1 MVHEFKWMWKFSY
14 SYRLP
19 GKFWNKLFLVCL
31 FVNQEWRLLGGCLS
45 FMQESL
51 FDAPPR
57 ISHML
62 HFPAISCSFQSE
74 NSWSPRL
81 GRNPWVK
88 SMLWCLLT
96 FQDFFWSHFVFGIY
110 RFLYLRSVQQCIE
123 NDFRKREFILVW
135 WLFHL
140 GDCSEYLV
148 YYSVG
153 NGGFYSL
160 IFPLYMLLLSIRKKK
175 WNYFLFTVMD
185 NMNLK
190 VCMWI
195 WNSISALLYLDLTLV
210 LLKEYSFFYGSWNT
224 LFFFFLS

>member
-1 MVHEFKWMWKFSY
+1 MSQLY
-14 SYRLP
+14 
-19 GKFWNKLFLVCL
+19 
-31 FVNQEWRLLGGCLS
+31 
-45 FMQESL
+45 
-51 FDAPPR
+51 AR
-57 ISHML
+57 ISVWCPTKDKPHASL
-62 HFPAISCSFQSE
+62 SCISCSFQSK

-96 FQDFFWSHFVFGIY
+96 FQDFFGLTVFGIY
-110 RFLYLRSVQQCIE
+110 RFLHFRSAQQCIE

-153 NGGFYSL
+153 NGGFHSL
-160 IFPLYMLLLSIRKKK
+160 IFSLYMLLLSIRRKK
-175 WNYFLFTVMD
+175 WNYFLFTIMD
-185 NMNLK
+185 DTNLK
-190 VCMWI
+190 VCLWI
-195 WNSISALLYLDLTLV
+195 WNSISALLYLELTLV

-224 LFFFFLS
+224 LFFSFLAESKDFNEEIIWKF

>member
-1 MVHEFKWMWKFSY
+1 MDHEFKWIKSEDSW
-14 SYRLP
+14 
-19 GKFWNKLFLVCL
+19 G
-31 FVNQEWRLLGGCLS
+31 GGCLS

-62 HFPAISCSFQSE
+62 HFPASPAAFKARTHGLQGSVEILGWKVCFDACLPFKTSLVSLCFWHLQISLFKISSAMH
-74 NSWSPRL
+74 WK
-81 GRNPWVK
+81 W
-88 SMLWCLLT
+88 
-96 FQDFFWSHFVFGIY
+96 FW
-110 RFLYLRSVQQCIE
+110 
-123 NDFRKREFILVW
+123 RKRVYLVW

-153 NGGFYSL
+153 NGGFHSL

-175 WNYFLFTVMD
+175 WNYFLFTIMD

-190 VCMWI
+190 VCLWI
-195 WNSISALLYLDLTLV
+195 WNSISALLYLELTLV

-224 LFFFFLS
+224 LFFSLLAESKDFNEEIIWKF